1 MGRASVEKGRA
12 FEDTVELWL
21 SLRGLGYEKR
31 PRVRTRLGY
40 VAEVDFLV
48 YDRQGKFIV
57 EVKNLEKPVDR
68 DVVLKAWNNAFALG
82 AYKAIVVSA
91 SGFTDAAVS
100 LARRIGVVELRTLDE
115 IVVDIESL
123 KSRRELL
130 YVEPSITAWSAMRW
144 AEDML
149 GERRLLVFKAERG
162 ESVEPLY
169 IPVYHVKASVQVE
182 AGRYRDLRILASS
195 LTGLPIAY
203 DRSSKRMKEVLDAL
217 VDLPLDLL
225 EVYRVHAGRR
235 VARTDIV
242 YSYGE
247 AMWIKMIRH
256 LTPRGLLRRV
266 SEKPVV
272 VEVVNVY
279 PPLGQLEEAVATI
292 EGKRMLREPPQNFE
306 AREPIYT
313 PGSVKHL
320 LEIMLKAEVKTI
332 NQVHVPV
339 FKVKLVDNKG
349 NYRYVIITGWTKEA
363 SVYESKY
370 FV

>member
-1 MGRASVEKGRA
+1 MGKASVDKGRA

-21 SLRGLGYEKR
+21 SLRGLAYER
-31 PRVRTRLGY
+31 RIRVRTMLGY

-48 YDRQGKFIV
+48 YDRLGKFIV

-68 DVVLKAWNNAFALG
+68 DVVFKAWNNAFALG
-82 AYKAIVVSA
+82 AYKAVVVSA

-115 IVVDIESL
+115 IIADIESL
-123 KSRRELL
+123 RSKQEML

-144 AEDML
+144 AEDAL
-149 GERRLLVFKAERG
+149 GGRRLLIFKAERS

-182 AGRYRDLRILASS
+182 AGKYRDLRMLASG
-195 LTGLPIAY
+195 LTGLPVAY
-203 DRSSKRMKEVLDAL
+203 DRSSKRIWEALGEL
-217 VDLPLDLL
+217 VDLPGDLV

-242 YSYGE
+242 YRYGE
-247 AMWIKMIRH
+247 AVWAKMVRH

-272 VEVVNVY
+272 VEMVNVY
-279 PPLGQLEEAVATI
+279 PTLEQLDQCVATV
-292 EGKRMLREPPQNFE
+292 EGRRMLREPPEDFQVK
-306 AREPIYT
+306 EPIYS
-313 PGSVKHL
+313 PGSVRYF
-320 LEIMLKAEVKTI
+320 LEVVLKAEVKAL
-332 NQVHVPV
+332 NQVYVPV

-349 NYRYVIITGWTKEA
+349 NYRYVAVAGWTREA
-363 SVYESKY
+363 AVYESRY
-370 FV
+370 FA